1 MEQRGKAAIISRLVL
16 HVQLKLLMFTEKELN
31 DYEEDFITLGITDQN
46 TMLGILNT
54 LDEIA
59 EITYYIEKQENYD

>member
-1 MEQRGKAAIISRLVL
+1 
-16 HVQLKLLMFTEKELN
+16 MFSKNEVT
-31 DYEEDFITLGITDQN
+31 DYEEDFHRLGITNQE

-59 EITYYIEKQENYD
+59 EITYYIEKQGNYD

>member
-1 MEQRGKAAIISRLVL
+1 
-16 HVQLKLLMFTEKELN
+16 MFSKNEVT
-31 DYEEDFITLGITDQN
+31 DYEEDFYRLGITNQE

-59 EITYYIEKQENYD
+59 EITYYIEKQGYYD

>member
-1 MEQRGKAAIISRLVL
+1 
-16 HVQLKLLMFTEKELN
+16 MFIHN
-31 DYEEDFITLGITDQN
+31 DLSKYEEEFSLLNIKDEK

-59 EITYYIEKQENYD
+59 EITYYNF

>member
-1 MEQRGKAAIISRLVL
+1 
-16 HVQLKLLMFTEKELN
+16 MFSKNEVT
-31 DYEEDFITLGITDQN
+31 DYEEDFHKLGITDQN

-59 EITYYIEKQENYD
+59 EITYYIEKQDNYD